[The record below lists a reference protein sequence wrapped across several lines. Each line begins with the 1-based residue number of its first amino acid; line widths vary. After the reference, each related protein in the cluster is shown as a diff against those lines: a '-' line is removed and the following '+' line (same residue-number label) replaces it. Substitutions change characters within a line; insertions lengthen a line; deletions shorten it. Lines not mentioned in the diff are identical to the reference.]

1 MLPIILQKC
10 LPMAKDVARKS
21 CNRMLWVTSRTIN
34 LLSHLTVRLTIVV
47 LTLVKFHLQKC
58 EQCILFLAGWKK
70 NCSPSGFLLFHM
82 HLQIS
87 VFHHLKNCSRG
98 VACRRAHSEHSRADW
113 AVAGSSGEDLQQLDD
128 TVTLFYCNAGAHQ
141 CRRVS
146 HWCIFNRFRAATE
159 SRRTTPSRISLK
171 LVLKWS
177 GWYQSDKT
185 TPDLYF

>member
-98 VACRRAHSEHSRADW
+98 VACRRAHSEQSRAEQTGLLLGA
-113 AVAGSSGEDLQQLDD
+113 AVKIYNSWMIRWPCFIVMQGHISAEGCLTDVFLIDFGQRQSHG
-128 TVTLFYCNAGAHQ
+128 GPHQ
-141 CRRVS
+141 AEY
-146 HWCIFNRFRAATE
+146 HWN
-159 SRRTTPSRISLK
+159 
-171 LVLKWS
+171 
-177 GWYQSDKT
+177 
-185 TPDLYF
+185 